1 MSGAGKGLTGRA
13 GMLWVALS
21 CELRTAPDKRK
32 PIIRSGIRPGISEC
46 IISLGQSHLILRF
59 GQAKTGRVEALHDLR
74 KESGTEVGKMAKPG
88 RPVNG
93 YSERRAC
100 ITSMRAARA
109 AGSQDATTAAASSTN
124 AERITG
130 KAPGIFTSKK

>member
-74 KESGTEVGKMAKPG
+74 KESGTEVGKDGEAWSPRQRLFRAEGLYNIDACGACGREPG
-88 RPVNG
+88 RDDCG
-93 YSERRAC
+93 REQHERR
-100 ITSMRAARA
+100 
-109 AGSQDATTAAASSTN
+109 
-124 AERITG
+124 E
-130 KAPGIFTSKK
+130 